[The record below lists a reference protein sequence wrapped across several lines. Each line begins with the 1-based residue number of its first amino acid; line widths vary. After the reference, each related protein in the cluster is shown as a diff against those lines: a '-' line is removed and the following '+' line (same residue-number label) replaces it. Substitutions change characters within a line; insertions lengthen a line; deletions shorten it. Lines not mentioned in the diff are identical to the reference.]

1 MKVCC
6 PQAQTLDC
14 LEPEGWWHRL
24 PLTSSPTNQKNGHK
38 LTIPSLNHYSKTP
51 HYLLQVGTHSF
62 EGISLLWPALL
73 DKAIKLF
80 FSTSPQ
86 TPRFNSVYQCT
97 EARFSFTPTSWITT
111 VVNLA
116 EPQRCL
122 TLAPESALQITSP
135 LLKPFG
141 GFPWLVR

>member
-6 PQAQTLDC
+6 PQAHGQQIAWNQKVDNA
-14 LEPEGWWHRL
+14 RL
-24 PLTSSPTNQKNGHK
+24 PLTSPPTTQKNGHK
-38 LTIPSLNHYSKTP
+38 LIMNHYSKTS
-51 HYLLQVGTHSF
+51 HYPLQGGTHSF
-62 EGISLLWPALL
+62 EGISLLWPSLL
-73 DKAIKLF
+73 DKTIKLI

-86 TPRFNSVYQCT
+86 TPRFRSVYQCT
-97 EARFSFTPTSWITT
+97 EARFSFTLTSWITS

-116 EPQRCL
+116 EPQCCL